1 MDAFTKKLIEGSK
14 IALKMAESLISTP
27 TLINTDLK
35 QGAKYA
41 LPILCETVQQSAAA
55 EVSESLVISTDAKKQ
70 ISDNVAPGSRSWRLT
85 GYIPGLRDGEPTNK
99 YQPFLQFNY
108 GVLWDWFNRGAVL
121 VFKDGYAQ
129 IFKNVVIKDLQ
140 TSQQKD
146 AANAIAVSMTIKE
159 INILEMGVVNADP
172 DSNLDVNKQ
181 AKSMVEQ
188 GSAEG
193 QAAEMGGVS
202 AEEMAS

>member
-1 MDAFTKKLIEGSK
+1 MDAFTQK
-14 IALKMAESLISTP
+14 IINGDNVAIKMAETLISTP
-27 TLINTDLK
+27 TLINKDLK

-41 LPILCETVQQSAAA
+41 LPLLCETIQQSGAA
-55 EVSESLVISTDAKKQ
+55 EVSESLVIYTDAKKQ
-70 ISDNVAPGSRSWRLT
+70 ISDNVAPGSRSWHLT
-85 GYIPGLRDGEPTNK
+85 GYIPGLRDAEPSNK

-108 GVLWDWFNRGAVL
+108 GVIWDWFNRGAVL

-146 AANAIAVSMTIKE
+146 SANAIPFTLTLKE
-159 INILEMGVVNADP
+159 INILEMGVADTDQ

-181 AKSMVEQ
+181 KKSMPEP

-193 QAAEMGGVS
+193 KAAEMGGVS